1 MKWNFLK
8 VDTLPRPPPRARA
21 VLIMAGVGLVTGL
34 ISSLP
39 SPLPDLR
46 LEDPEL
52 LINAEGIPLHA
63 GIAFGA
69 AMGLIL
75 WLWTNRDLG
84 KCLLAM
90 ALTLMGW
97 LAAVNTANDVMTM
110 VVGSELFGTMPGA
123 KASREMVG
131 WVMAGLI
138 GGAVGAGL
146 TAFGAG
152 VAAQAIRR
160 WQAWGLIVGIGAVYG
175 ILLYP
180 TANLDQVALLFVPWQ
195 AAVAASIAYTIAGPR
210 GCAGTP
216 SDRVRQSGRDHF
228 I

>member
-1 MKWNFLK
+1 MKWDVLR
-8 VDTLPRPPPRARA
+8 VDMVPRPPPRPRGVAIGA
-21 VLIMAGVGLVTGL
+21 VIGVVTGL

-46 LEDPEL
+46 LHDPDV
-52 LINAEGIPLHA
+52 LINAAGIPLHA

-69 AMGLIL
+69 GVAVML
-75 WLWTNRDLG
+75 WLWAKRDPG

-97 LAAVNTANDVMTM
+97 LAAVNTANDVMQT
-110 VVGSELFGTMPGA
+110 VVGSELFGTVQGA

-131 WVMAGLI
+131 WVLGGVF

-152 VAAQAIRR
+152 VPGQAIRR
-160 WQAWGLIVGIGAVYG
+160 PQAWILIVIVGALFG
-175 ILLYP
+175 LLLYP
-180 TANLDQVALLFVPWQ
+180 AALADFIMLLLVPWQ
-195 AAVAASIAYTIAGPR
+195 AAVLASIAYGLAR
-210 GCAGTP
+210 K
-216 SDRVRQSGRDHF
+216 
-228 I
+228 